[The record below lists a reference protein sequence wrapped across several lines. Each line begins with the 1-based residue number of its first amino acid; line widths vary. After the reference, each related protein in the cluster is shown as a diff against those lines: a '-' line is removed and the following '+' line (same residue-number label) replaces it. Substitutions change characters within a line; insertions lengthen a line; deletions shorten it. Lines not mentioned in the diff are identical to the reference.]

1 MSMYGDDWEYAGS
14 RLNGSIVTLNGVPV
28 LVRRVLPPMIGEV
41 SLLEDIDETK
51 MVDAGLLDLKPVRL
65 GYCNFRSDAN
75 YLMRKPMRRDYK
87 QGLRY
92 ENFLSVGPSPHTMI
106 NHKKLGEVI
115 VNKYP
120 TYAQCLKAVKDGKVN
135 SMAWCREWAISA
147 RKLHHKG
154 REVGTCID
162 GRYELDST
170 HTHLR
175 QALEEQ
181 L

>member
-14 RLNGSIVTLNGVPV
+14 RLNGSIVTYEGQPV
-28 LVRRVLPPMIGEV
+28 LVRQ
-41 SLLEDIDETK
+41 
-51 MVDAGLLDLKPVRL
+51 VDAGMVTLVSFLETIDEGKVVNAHMLDLKPVRL
-65 GYCNFRSDAN
+65 GYCNYRSNAN

-92 ENFLSVGPSPHTMI
+92 ENFLSIGPSPHTSI

-115 VNKYP
+115 LGKYP
-120 TYAQCLKAVKDGKVN
+120 TYAKCLGAVKSGRVQ
-135 SMAWCREWAISA
+135 SMAWCREWAISSH
-147 RKLHHKG
+147 KLHHKG

-162 GRYELDST
+162 GRYELDSC